1 MTLQPQAGGR
11 RPIDRV
17 LAPGFAD
24 DVTSLE
30 FAELR
35 SRRHLA
41 EQEEVDLSYARRL
54 LQGRLDLLRAEQ
66 AQRATARDGV
76 DRGART
82 DREIARD
89 LAAVL
94 ADSGPRADHGLG
106 RHLTTDPSRVGEH
119 RRAAEQAVDDVSAS
133 DPSSLSTRSARTGT
147 GCRRSWTCSPP
158 RWRVGTGTAR
168 RASRTCSR
176 GTDRRLRRSAGRGGR
191 RRVRR
196 FTGLGLARR

>member
-1 MTLQPQAGGR
+1 MTLQPQQGGR
-11 RPIDRV
+11 RPIDRI

-24 DVTSLE
+24 DVTALD

-66 AQRATARDGV
+66 AQRATKRDGV
-76 DRGART
+76 DPGSRT

-94 ADSGPRADHGLG
+94 ADAGPRADHGLG
-106 RHLTTDPSRVGEH
+106 RHLTTDQSRVGEH

-133 DPSSLSTRSARTGT
+133 NPASLDEQGLEAAIAHLRELEHTISENRH
-147 GCRRSWTCSPP
+147 
-158 RWRVGTGTAR
+158 RVQAVMDLLTAEVAR
-168 RASRTCSR
+168 RYRDGEA
-176 GTDRRLRRSAGRGGR
+176 
-191 RRVRR
+191 RVEDVLS
-196 FTGLGLARR
+196 GQ

>member
-1 MTLQPQAGGR
+1 MTLQPQEGGR

-24 DVTSLE
+24 GVRDLE

-35 SRRHLA
+35 ARRHLA

-76 DRGART
+76 DVGART

-94 ADSGPRADHGLG
+94 ADEGPRSDHGLG

-119 RRAAEQAVDDVSAS
+119 RRAAEQAVDDVAAS
-133 DPSSLSTRSARTGT
+133 DPSPLDTEALAAAVAHLGDLERAVSENRH
-147 GCRRSWTCSPP
+147 
-158 RWRVGTGTAR
+158 RVQAVMDLLTAEVAR
-168 RASRTCSR
+168 RYREGEAHVE
-176 GTDRRLRRSAGRGGR
+176 D
-191 RRVRR
+191 V
-196 FTGLGLARR
+196 LAAE

>member
-1 MTLQPQAGGR
+1 MTLQPQDGGR

-24 DVTSLE
+24 DVTTLD

-35 SRRHLA
+35 ARRQLA

-54 LQGRLDLLRAEQ
+54 LQGRLDLIRAEQ

-76 DRGART
+76 DAGART
-82 DREIARD
+82 DDEIVRD

-94 ADSGPRADHGLG
+94 SDDGPRADHGLG

-119 RRAAEQAVDDVSAS
+119 RRAAEQAVDDVAAS
-133 DPSSLSTRSARTGT
+133 DPSSLDAEGLAAAVAHLSELEHAVSENRH
-147 GCRRSWTCSPP
+147 
-158 RWRVGTGTAR
+158 RVQAVMDVLTAEVAR
-168 RASRTCSR
+168 RYRDGEAHVE
-176 GTDRRLRRSAGRGGR
+176 D
-191 RRVRR
+191 V
-196 FTGLGLARR
+196 LAAE

>member
-1 MTLQPQAGGR
+1 MTLQPQEGGR

-24 DVTSLE
+24 GVRDLE

-35 SRRHLA
+35 ARRHLA

-76 DRGART
+76 DVGART

-94 ADSGPRADHGLG
+94 ADEGPRSDHGLG

-119 RRAAEQAVDDVSAS
+119 RRAAEQAVDDVAAS
-133 DPSSLSTRSARTGT
+133 DPSSLDAEALAAAVAHLGDLERAVSESRH
-147 GCRRSWTCSPP
+147 
-158 RWRVGTGTAR
+158 RVQAVMDLLTAEVAR
-168 RASRTCSR
+168 RYREGEAHVE
-176 GTDRRLRRSAGRGGR
+176 D
-191 RRVRR
+191 V
-196 FTGLGLARR
+196 LAAE

>member
-1 MTLQPQAGGR
+1 MTLQPQDGGR

-24 DVTSLE
+24 DVTAMD

-35 SRRHLA
+35 ARRQLA

-66 AQRATARDGV
+66 AQRATARDGADV
-76 DRGART
+76 GSRT
-82 DREIARD
+82 DAEIVRD

-94 ADSGPRADHGLG
+94 SDDGPRSDHGLG

-119 RRAAEQAVDDVSAS
+119 RRAAEQAVDDVAAS
-133 DPSSLSTRSARTGT
+133 DPSSLDAEGLAAAVAHLTELERAVSENRH
-147 GCRRSWTCSPP
+147 
-158 RWRVGTGTAR
+158 RVQAVMDQLTAEVAR
-168 RASRTCSR
+168 RYRDGEAHVE
-176 GTDRRLRRSAGRGGR
+176 D
-191 RRVRR
+191 V
-196 FTGLGLARR
+196 LAAE

>member
-1 MTLQPQAGGR
+1 MTLQPQDGGR

-24 DVTSLE
+24 DVTALD
-30 FAELR
+30 FRELR
-35 SRRHLA
+35 ARRQLA

-76 DRGART
+76 DAGART
-82 DREIARD
+82 DAEIVRD

-94 ADSGPRADHGLG
+94 SDDGPRADHGLG

-119 RRAAEQAVDDVSAS
+119 RRAAEQAVDDVAAS
-133 DPSSLSTRSARTGT
+133 DPSSLDAEGLAAAVAHLTELERKVSENRH
-147 GCRRSWTCSPP
+147 
-158 RWRVGTGTAR
+158 RVQAVMDQLTAEVAR
-168 RASRTCSR
+168 RYRDGEA
-176 GTDRRLRRSAGRGGR
+176 
-191 RRVRR
+191 RVEDVLS
-196 FTGLGLARR
+196 GQ

>member
-24 DVTSLE
+24 DVTELD

-35 SRRHLA
+35 KRRQLA

-66 AQRATARDGV
+66 AQRATARDGA
-76 DRGART
+76 DIGSRT
-82 DREIARD
+82 DAEIVRD

-94 ADSGPRADHGLG
+94 SDDGPRSDHGLG

-119 RRAAEQAVDDVSAS
+119 RRAAEQAVDDVAAS
-133 DPSSLSTRSARTGT
+133 DPSSLDAEGLAAAVAHLTRLERAVSENRH
-147 GCRRSWTCSPP
+147 
-158 RWRVGTGTAR
+158 RVQAVMDQLTAEVAR
-168 RASRTCSR
+168 RYRDGEAHVE
-176 GTDRRLRRSAGRGGR
+176 D
-191 RRVRR
+191 V
-196 FTGLGLARR
+196 LAAE

>member
-1 MTLQPQAGGR
+1 MTLQPQQGGR
-11 RPIDRV
+11 RPIDRI

-24 DVTSLE
+24 DVTALD

-66 AQRATARDGV
+66 AQRATKRDGV
-76 DRGART
+76 DPGART

-94 ADSGPRADHGLG
+94 ADAGPRADHGLG

-133 DPSSLSTRSARTGT
+133 NPASLDEQGLEAAIAHLRELEHTISENRH
-147 GCRRSWTCSPP
+147 
-158 RWRVGTGTAR
+158 RVQAVMDLLTAEVAR
-168 RASRTCSR
+168 RYRDGEA
-176 GTDRRLRRSAGRGGR
+176 
-191 RRVRR
+191 RVEDVLS
-196 FTGLGLARR
+196 GQ

>member
-1 MTLQPQAGGR
+1 MTLQPQEGGR

-24 DVTSLE
+24 AVRELD

-35 SRRHLA
+35 ARRSLA
-41 EQEEVDLSYARRL
+41 EQAEVDLSYARRL

-82 DREIARD
+82 DDEIVRD

-94 ADSGPRADHGLG
+94 ADQGPRADHGLG

-119 RRAAEQAVDDVSAS
+119 RRAAEQAVHDVAAS
-133 DPSSLSTRSARTGT
+133 DPTSLDEQALAAAVAHLAELERAVSENRH
-147 GCRRSWTCSPP
+147 
-158 RWRVGTGTAR
+158 RVQAVMDLLTAEVAR
-168 RASRTCSR
+168 RYREGEAHVE
-176 GTDRRLRRSAGRGGR
+176 DVLAGE
-191 RRVRR
+191 
-196 FTGLGLARR
+196 

>member
-1 MTLQPQAGGR
+1 MTLQPQDGGR

-24 DVTSLE
+24 DVTALD

-35 SRRHLA
+35 ARRQLA

-66 AQRATARDGV
+66 AQRATARDGA
-76 DRGART
+76 DRGSRT
-82 DREIARD
+82 DAEIVRD

-94 ADSGPRADHGLG
+94 SDDGPRSDHGLG

-119 RRAAEQAVDDVSAS
+119 RRAAEQAVDDVAAS
-133 DPSSLSTRSARTGT
+133 DPSSLDAEGLAAAVAHLTELERAVSENRH
-147 GCRRSWTCSPP
+147 
-158 RWRVGTGTAR
+158 RVQAVMDQLTAEVAR
-168 RASRTCSR
+168 RYRDGEAHVE
-176 GTDRRLRRSAGRGGR
+176 D
-191 RRVRR
+191 V
-196 FTGLGLARR
+196 LAAE